1 MPFTKYNFIPV
12 PGLNIATVQQIAI
25 GNFISGNATQIYVN
39 KLDWPGHGFKKVAP
53 MVLSLGESGQI
64 ADITNQAFPSGL
76 PSIYWSP
83 RVGIVDLN
91 QDGYSDIYVADGGAD
106 AAPYPGSQDF
116 MLLSNGGLS
125 LASSLYGIPTY
136 KDALNHGFGIGD
148 ISGNGS
154 QSILA
159 VGFRHSYQAATELL
173 VNNGVTLVNSPN
185 LIPAFLSQTGAT
197 GTVSTYTW
205 SGIIDLTGSGRG
217 DLIFGQW
224 DESKTNS
231 FVLLNNGKGDFSKA
245 KPIDLPSSGVPFATV
260 VQITPID
267 IFGRGVNDLVLSI
280 TTGGSNSYSYPYL
293 QFLKN
298 VGNGQFEDITG
309 SAFSQVM
316 AKKTYYGDWNIF
328 VTTVDLNC
336 DGREDLLVQSVN
348 QSSYYLLNKGDGTF
362 AKGGDFGRAALTT
375 IHQNGVPT
383 IISTDQ
389 TAFSDGKNDQPSTG
403 LKIYQNDLPL
413 GDFRYFTG
421 SASNPNQVGTIHND
435 IFTPGYGK
443 ETFDGLGGVNKV
455 ALDNARAD
463 YVITLNSGNQVHII
477 HKSNP
482 AIDVSTTNV
491 QRFKFSDKNIALD
504 LAPTQSAGQTALL
517 IGAVLPGKLVFDVSK
532 QALLGSVIGLFD
544 QNFTLA
550 QLSGAILRLPI
561 WDVLTG
567 KGATT
572 NADIAS
578 YLVHNV
584 YGGTQTAA
592 ITNAAIA
599 AMNAESGATQG
610 NYLASLAASVANQT
624 HVDLVGIQ
632 STGLVYLG

>member
-1 MPFTKYNFIPV
+1 MPFNKFTFIPV
-12 PGLNIATVQQIAI
+12 PGLNTGYVQQIAI
-25 GNFISGNATQIYVN
+25 GNYTSSDTTQIYVN
-39 KLDWPGHGFKKVAP
+39 KIDVPSKGFKPAAP
-53 MVLSLGESGQI
+53 MVLSLKADGQVS
-64 ADITNQAFPSGL
+64 DITNQVFPTRV
-76 PSIYWSP
+76 PDIYWSP

-91 QDGYSDIYVADGGAD
+91 RDGYSDVFVQEHGAD
-106 AAPYPGSQDF
+106 TNPFPGGQNSI
-116 MLLSNGGLS
+116 LLSNQGSDLVS
-125 LASSLYGIPTY
+125 TLYGIPAYPT
-136 KDALNHGFGIGD
+136 ALNHGFGIGD
-148 ISGNGS
+148 VNGSGN
-154 QSILA
+154 QSIIS
-159 VGFRHSYQAATELL
+159 VGARYSFQPANQLL
-173 VNNGVTLVNSPN
+173 VNNGTTFVNSKN
-185 LIPAFLSQTGAT
+185 FLPTFLNQTGVSA
-197 GTVSTYTW
+197 STYSW
-205 SGIIDLTGSGRG
+205 AGIVDLTNSGRG
-217 DLIFGQW
+217 DLIFGTW
-224 DESKTNS
+224 DSSKTGA
-231 FVLLNNGKGDFSKA
+231 FVLLNDGKGDFSKSTA
-245 KPIDLPSSGVPFATV
+245 VPLPVSGVAIPNV

-267 IFGRGVNDLVLSI
+267 IFGRGVSDLVLSI
-280 TTGGSNSYSYPYL
+280 TTGGPNGYSYPYL

-298 VGNGQFEDITG
+298 VGNGQFEDITS

-316 AKKTYYGDWNIF
+316 AKNTYYGDWNIF

-336 DGREDLLVQSVN
+336 DGREDLLIQTVN
-348 QSSYYLLNKGDGTF
+348 QSSYYLLNNGDGTF
-362 AKGGDFGRAALTT
+362 SKGGDFGRAALTT
-375 IHQNGVPT
+375 LYQNGVPT
-383 IISTDQ
+383 IVSTDQ
-389 TAFSDGKNDQPSTG
+389 TGFSDGKNNALSTG

-443 ETFDGLGGVNKV
+443 ETFDGLGGLNKV
-455 ALDNARAD
+455 VLDNARAD
-463 YVITLNSGNQVHII
+463 YVYTPNSGNQVHII

-504 LAPTQSAGQTALL
+504 LTPSQSAGQTALL
-517 IGAVLPGKLVFDVSK
+517 IGAVLPGKLVYDVSK

-544 QNFTLA
+544 QNFTIA

-567 KGATT
+567 KAAPT

-578 YLVHNV
+578 YLVNNI

-592 ITNAAIA
+592 ITSAAITT
-599 AMNAESGATQG
+599 MNAETPTSQG
-610 NYLASLAASVANQT
+610 NYLASLASSAANQT